1 MEFAEMSWK
10 EIEALD
16 RETIFFITVG
26 SIEAHGPH
34 LPVSTDFLIAKK
46 IEEKMVE
53 KFDGI
58 SLPPLYYTKC
68 HYLENFAGTI
78 SFPSGIVKKSL
89 VAIMK
94 AMGKHGFKYLVICN
108 FHMDLFHLR
117 AIYKAIF
124 KGKRYGVIASEPI
137 SAAYFNKKIFDDV
150 EEEIHADEKE
160 TSILLYLFPDLVKD
174 YKSVEPVK
182 IKIGMKDALKRF
194 DKIGAR
200 NAYIGSPSKASKE
213 KGKKYFEALLKA
225 CEEGIEKMKEGKV
238 EMPEKLKIF
247 IRV

>member
-1 MEFAEMSWK
+1 MEFAKMSWK
-10 EIEALD
+10 EIESMSRD
-16 RETIFFITVG
+16 KIFFITVG

-34 LPVSTDFLIAKK
+34 LPISTDFLIARR
-46 IEEKMVE
+46 IEEEMVK
-53 KFDGI
+53 KFDGV

-78 SFPSGIVKKSL
+78 SFPSSIIKKSL
-89 VAIMK
+89 IAIMK

-117 AIYKAIF
+117 AVYKAIF
-124 KGKRYGVIASEPI
+124 KGKKYGVIASEPL

-150 EEEIHADEKE
+150 EGEIHADEKE

-174 YKSVEPVK
+174 YKSMESFKVK
-182 IKIGMKDALKRF
+182 MGMKDAFKKF

-200 NAYIGSPSKASKE
+200 KAYIGSPSKASRE
-213 KGKKYFEALLKA
+213 KGRKYFEALLKA
-225 CEEGIEKMKEGKV
+225 CEEGIERMKEGKIDV
-238 EMPEKLKIF
+238 PEKIKIF
-247 IRV
+247 LRI